1 MHPDLEKP
9 GALAQLLRELPDAGV
24 PPYTWSEFQRR
35 AGQRVLGRRSI
46 LRGQALAGV
55 AVIAVAVVALSMR
68 ITDRPDSP
76 AATARPAAQP
86 AYAVPGAPTERLER
100 WLASLP
106 AEPAVIRVGTRAAV
120 TGLEDRIAE
129 MDDLLSAEGS
139 EPAQPARLAA
149 LQRER
154 TRLVRTLAQV
164 RYAETLADSTAD

>member
-1 MHPDLEKP
+1 MHPDLEQP
-9 GALAQLLRELPDAGV
+9 DALARLLRQLPDAGA
-24 PPYTWSEFQRR
+24 PPYAWSEFQRR
-35 AGQRVLGRRSI
+35 AEQRVLGRRSI

-76 AATARPAAQP
+76 PATRPAAQP
-86 AYAVPGAPTERLER
+86 AYALPGAPTERLER

-106 AEPAVIRVGTRAAV
+106 EEPAVIRVGTRAAV

-129 MDDLLSAEGS
+129 VDDLLSAEGT
-139 EPAQPARLAA
+139 EPVQPARLAA

-164 RYAETLADSTAD
+164 RYAETLADSSAD